1 MVRPN
6 DWGVVVKYS
15 FGPGPPGCVF
25 FWSLLYGVC
34 GFRAHQIYWNFSGC
48 LLDCAFTFGLTNLF
62 LDRHKLLLCL
72 HYCLFAQI
80 QATNYFPCKKKHRQ
94 RNGYSLIVNPD
105 KQGWEIHSLI
115 CPSRQIKK
123 CHCLFCFSPIK
134 IAISTPASTPVSSS
148 TASITTTTKATT
160 TCTTHRS
167 IDAKRPS
174 K

>member
-1 MVRPN
+1 M
-6 DWGVVVKYS
+6 
-15 FGPGPPGCVF
+15 CF

-48 LLDCAFTFGLTNLF
+48 LLDCAFTFGLTNVL

-72 HYCLFAQI
+72 QYCLFAQI
-80 QATNYFPCKKKHRQ
+80 QATNYFPCKKTHRQ

-123 CHCLFCFSPIK
+123 CHCFVLFFTNQNCYFH
-134 IAISTPASTPVSSS
+134 ASLYPRLLF
-148 TASITTTTKATT
+148 
-160 TCTTHRS
+160 HGLHHH
-167 IDAKRPS
+167 DHQGHDHLHDPS
-174 K
+174 QH